1 MKKTIS
7 IIIAVMFIL
16 ACAFATYML
25 ALKKD
30 DVATANSDKNSSVEA
45 ADQKND
51 ILVKE
56 AVPDQDKI
64 KAETENMTSF
74 EDAKAVDNFTKE
86 DVQETLRLSAEYANN
101 SLTNVYFLG
110 GHWVD
115 DGMPNIFDD
124 VAGRFF
130 TSEIRENIK
139 AWDTNPDTGKNIGT
153 NVMPLV
159 FYVYPNGNITA
170 NDACDYSDEAKPES
184 DTPVA
189 QAGIS
194 CPLEGLTLSD
204 MKYEPTMTE
213 GVPGIKVIFS
223 GTSRVPVTIDGSKD
237 GYSEVRYDYTLNFIS
252 NENYEESTNPNKFVI
267 NWYDVKVNMG
277 AVTEL

>member
-1 MKKTIS
+1 
-7 IIIAVMFIL
+7 
-16 ACAFATYML
+16 ML

-64 KAETENMTSF
+64 NAETEKMTSF

-115 DGMPNIFDD
+115 DGMPNILDD

-130 TSEIRENIK
+130 TPEIRENIK
-139 AWDTNPDTGKNIGT
+139 SWDTNSETGENIGT

-170 NDACDYSDEAKPES
+170 NDACDYSDEAKPDG

-189 QAGIS
+189 EAGIS
-194 CPLEGLTLSD
+194 CPLEGLKISD

-213 GVPGIKVIFS
+213 GTPGIKVIFS
-223 GTSRVPVTIDGSKD
+223 ATGKVPVSIDGTKD

-277 AVTEL
+277 AVAEL